1 MTVTDVNEAPSVPTG
16 NATISVAE
24 NTSGNLSRYSSSDP
38 ERGTIQWSVTG
49 TDAVDFRI
57 DSSGNL
63 AFDGA
68 PDHEVPTDTGGNN
81 VYDIAVTATDD
92 ATLGD
97 RTQSTQGRQSSSF
110 LVTVTVTPV
119 DEPPVITGPTTFD
132 NWQENDDSTIETY
145 TATDPENNTPITWS
159 LGGTDR
165 GDFTITNGEL
175 KFASTP
181 DYEHPADS
189 GRDNHYDV
197 TVVATDSNNKRGEQH
212 VDVIVKNIDEPPEIT
227 GPETVDNFPE
237 NASTSRQVARYT
249 ATDPEGATVTLSLSS
264 GGAYFTLASNGTVTF
279 KESPDFEEQ
288 NRYSLTVR
296 AVAGSHT
303 VDRVVNVNIQ
313 NVEERGTVTLSAVQP
328 QAETPLAA
336 TLGDDDGPFGTM
348 WQWYRTSS
356 RGSAGTEIDGA
367 TSPTYIP
374 VGDDVGRYLR
384 VVASYDDGHGDDKSA
399 AAVSANRVQEAPPQ
413 PEPPVFPVGGDY
425 DQRSIRENTAGWDV
439 TWVLR

>member
-1 MTVTDVNEAPSVPTG
+1 MSATRGCLHSRTSPDYERPADSGGNNVYNVTVLASDGSLTGTKDITVTVNDVNEAPSEPSG

-68 PDHEVPTDTGGNN
+68 PDHEAPTDTGSNN

-92 ATLGD
+92 GTLGD
-97 RTQSTQGRQSSSF
+97 RTQSTQGRKSSSF
-110 LVTVTVTPV
+110 LVTVTVTAV

-181 DYEHPADS
+181 DHERPADS
-189 GRDNHYDV
+189 GGNNHYEV
-197 TVVATDSNNKRGEQH
+197 TVQATDSNNKRGEQR
-212 VDVIVKNIDEPPEIT
+212 VDVIVKNVDEPPVLE
-227 GPETVDNFPE
+227 GPDTVGEFPE
-237 NASTSRQVARYT
+237 SASTSRQVGRYT
-249 ATDPEGATVTLSLSS
+249 ASDPEGATVTLSLT
-264 GGAYFTLASNGTVTF
+264 GADSDDFTIASNGVLTF
-279 KESPDFEEQ
+279 NESPDFEDKSSY
-288 NRYSLTVR
+288 NVTVR

-303 VDRVVNVNIQ
+303 VDMPVTVKIQ
-313 NVEERGTVTLSAVQP
+313 RPGGAGH
-328 QAETPLAA
+328 
-336 TLGDDDGPFGTM
+336 GDAL
-348 WQWYRTSS
+348 R
-356 RGSAGTEIDGA
+356 GA
-367 TSPTYIP
+367 TSGSHSA
-374 VGDDVGRYLR
+374 VCRVVGRRQAIRNHLA
-384 VVASYDDGHGDDKSA
+384 VVSHL
-399 AAVSANRVQEAPPQ
+399 Q
-413 PEPPVFPVGGDY
+413 PGQPRRRHH
-425 DQRSIRENTAGWDV
+425 QRNFGFLHAR
-439 TWVLR
+439 RR